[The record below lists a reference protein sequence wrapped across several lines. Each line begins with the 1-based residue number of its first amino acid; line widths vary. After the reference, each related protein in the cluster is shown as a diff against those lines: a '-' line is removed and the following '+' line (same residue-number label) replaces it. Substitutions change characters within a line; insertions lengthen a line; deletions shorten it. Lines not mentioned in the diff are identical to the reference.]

1 MKYNKI
7 IPLCLF
13 LFAFFPR
20 ISNAGEASNKFDHLV
35 KEMELY
41 CEHKYGCSFIGDLY
55 YISYPVESDND
66 LDRFGHYYDLDV
78 NNIIVNCEFNATR
91 IYINNKA
98 LKGEEKSKSEAQRE
112 FDNCLKEKDYF
123 NLKSEYEKK
132 LKNYRKRYELAK
144 EAHDLIDI
152 AAKEGNEKAFYSYV
166 LYQVR
171 NKKNATEARDLFLM
185 ASKSNNI
192 EISNEA
198 HNHLARMYAYK
209 VIERLSPPHV
219 YGVLKRDVKKALYH
233 LGQACNN
240 GNSWSC
246 EVYNELI
253 DKGYSE

>member
-1 MKYNKI
+1 M
-7 IPLCLF
+7 
-13 LFAFFPR
+13 FFPG
-20 ISNAGEASNKFDHLV
+20 ISNAGEASNKFEHLV
-35 KEMELY
+35 KQIEQL
-41 CEHKYGCSFIGDLY
+41 CEDKYGCSLIGSLY
-55 YISYPVESDND
+55 YISNPIEKDND
-66 LDRFGHYYDLDV
+66 LDRFGHYYDVDM
-78 NNIIVNCEFNATR
+78 NNIIVDCKFNATL

-123 NLKSEYEKK
+123 NLKSEREKK

-144 EAHDLIDI
+144 EAHSLIDI
-152 AAKEGNEKAFYSYV
+152 AVQEGNEKAFYAYV
-166 LYQVR
+166 LYLVG
-171 NKKNATEARDLFLM
+171 NKKNATEARELFLI

-198 HNHLARMYAYK
+198 HRNLARMYAHN
-209 VIERLSPPHV
+209 VIERLRINIH
-219 YGVLKRDVKKALYH
+219 GVLKRDVKKALYH

-240 GNSWSC
+240 GDSWSC